1 MARSVSQ
8 SVLSYHHCQTVRLS
22 ILICQL
28 LVIQSGSP
36 LVNQSGIQS
45 DCQPVSHV
53 HLASQKVRCGQL
65 ATPSISL
72 FAN

>member
-36 LVNQSGIQS
+36 LVNQSGI
-45 DCQPVSHV
+45 
-53 HLASQKVRCGQL
+53 
-65 ATPSISL
+65 
-72 FAN
+72 